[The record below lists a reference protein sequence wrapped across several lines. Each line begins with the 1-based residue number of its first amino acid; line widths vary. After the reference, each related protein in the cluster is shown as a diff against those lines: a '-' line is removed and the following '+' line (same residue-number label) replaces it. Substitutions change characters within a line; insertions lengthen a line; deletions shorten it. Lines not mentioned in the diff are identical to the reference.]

1 MKSLPACLALL
12 LAALTAAHANP
23 EMLPTVTTE
32 MKRDGSVLPYARI
45 NELLTKLRQHGEGLF
60 RMDFKVDTEKTKP
73 ALADIRM
80 AVRSDDADYPL
91 RIDAEGRFD
100 LPLLPEAEART
111 ADLAT
116 NAAKGQMAV
125 HGTLELTVPPEQLDM
140 AQVRRIV
147 RVARTLREELLPWYL
162 RWLFPRI
169 EAVRVCSATPG
180 WKLEWRENGQLLG
193 LPLPLAAGERD
204 PDAGKGEKGRPCA
217 LLTGQE
223 SWPDAARLVAP
234 AGSKL
239 SVKLQGSLTTAGWP
253 ASLSRPCTRHCWPAS
268 GSTGPRRWTAATTGR

>member
-116 NAAKGQMAV
+116 NAANGQMAV

-239 SVKLQGSLTTAGWP
+239 SVKLQGS
-253 ASLSRPCTRHCWPAS
+253 
-268 GSTGPRRWTAATTGR
+268 

>member
-32 MKRDGSVLPYARI
+32 MKRYGSVLPYARI

-239 SVKLQGSLTTAGWP
+239 SVKLQGS
-253 ASLSRPCTRHCWPAS
+253 
-268 GSTGPRRWTAATTGR
+268 